1 MIKSINVIENYPET
15 VLYNQYESRVGG
27 IILNNEYDHYFH
39 VGYSDVETLPK
50 IISDAKTIISDI
62 TDDSIQELK
71 QLENGHIAICHNTN
85 SSSYDLYGYF
95 HSSEEAKKI
104 YNELIKYKP
113 IKKVKEDQT
122 PIHFWHLSKDAKRN
136 VKQIHTP
143 FWNEI
148 MQNYPISMQED
159 LTALMNL
166 TPDNLSGGKLILW
179 RGLPGTGK
187 TWCIRSLTNS
197 WKKWC
202 TAHYIIDLDNFLGT
216 SVNYMLGVIAK
227 INNENELDADSS
239 VDDVIDYVKEEA
251 AGKKFNKWNLLILE
265 DAGELI
271 TNDAKLRAGT
281 ALSKLL
287 NIGDGLLGQGM
298 NLLIL
303 ITTNEELQDIH
314 SAISRQGRCLSNLE
328 FISFNETEAKEWLK
342 NHNYEGDLPPS
353 TTLSDLYSVLPNK
366 MKTIKNKTVTKKR
379 MGFM

>member
-1 MIKSINVIENYPET
+1 M
-15 VLYNQYESRVGG
+15 G
-27 IILNNEYDHYFH
+27 F
-39 VGYSDVETLPK
+39 
-50 IISDAKTIISDI
+50 
-62 TDDSIQELK
+62 
-71 QLENGHIAICHNTN
+71 
-85 SSSYDLYGYF
+85 
-95 HSSEEAKKI
+95 
-104 YNELIKYKP
+104 
-113 IKKVKEDQT
+113 
-122 PIHFWHLSKDAKRN
+122 
-136 VKQIHTP
+136 
-143 FWNEI
+143 
-148 MQNYPISMQED
+148 
-159 LTALMNL
+159 
-166 TPDNLSGGKLILW
+166 
-179 RGLPGTGK
+179 PGTGK